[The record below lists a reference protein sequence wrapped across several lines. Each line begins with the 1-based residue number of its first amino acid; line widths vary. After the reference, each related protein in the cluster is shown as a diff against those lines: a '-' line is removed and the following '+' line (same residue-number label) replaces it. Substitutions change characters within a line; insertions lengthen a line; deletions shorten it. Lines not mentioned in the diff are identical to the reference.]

1 MIKIIDSK
9 NLDSGKIIDTKDDGA
24 KKQVDPILKGRSTL
38 QLKSDE
44 LGNNYVSFTFTEG
57 KGTSSQPVSIDNFD
71 EIISALSFYRDN
83 GIPKRKENSKMTDV
97 EFLHASIEEI
107 DGIVEFR
114 TYGGRG
120 AKPTR
125 FPKDRFDDVINFLKN
140 DAKNYIEKN
149 KPDISEEITN
159 DDI

>member
-9 NLDSGKIIDTKDDGA
+9 NVDSGKIIDTKDDGA

-71 EIISALSFYRDN
+71 EIIDCYF
-83 GIPKRKENSKMTDV
+83 
-97 EFLHASIEEI
+97 
-107 DGIVEFR
+107 
-114 TYGGRG
+114 
-120 AKPTR
+120 
-125 FPKDRFDDVINFLKN
+125 
-140 DAKNYIEKN
+140 
-149 KPDISEEITN
+149 
-159 DDI
+159 

>member
-1 MIKIIDSK
+1 MIKFIDVEKQNSA
-9 NLDSGKIIDTKDDGA
+9 KIIDTKDEYL
-24 KKQVDPILKGRSTL
+24 KKQIDPILKAKSTL
-38 QLKSDE
+38 QLKSDDN
-44 LGNNYVSFTFTEG
+44 GKNYVSFTFTEG
-57 KGTSSQPVSIDNFD
+57 KGTSSQPISIDNFD
-71 EIISALSFYRDN
+71 EIISALCHYRDN
-83 GIPKRKENSKMTDV
+83 GIPKRKENAKMTDV

-125 FPKDRFDDVINFLKN
+125 FPRERFDDIINFLKN
-140 DAKNYIEKN
+140 DVKNYIDQN
-149 KPDISEEITN
+149 KLDEGQNIY